1 MNGFGPIGVATDA
14 PLYVAPLPSVT
25 DPLPSRLCVPAA
37 TVVIQGLGWATVLVV
52 GPLFPAD
59 AATKTPA
66 SAANRNE
73 TITGSAKLVSDPLI
87 E

>member
-1 MNGFGPIGVATDA
+1 
-14 PLYVAPLPSVT
+14 L
-25 DPLPSRLCVPAA
+25 
-37 TVVIQGLGWATVLVV
+37 
-52 GPLFPAD
+52 PAD

-73 TITGSAKLVSDPLI
+73 TCTGSRKFVWVPEI